1 MYQSQIALLIQ
12 AHHPWS
18 NMTGFW
24 GILEHDVDQMV
35 HLYGVLM
42 DDLVENQDWTFDKE
56 IEWVTNDPKTQ
67 ALLKEAW
74 AILADEI
81 EGEYTEEHQGV
92 IEETQVEKWTLS
104 NDTHVMTLSYSNGHI
119 LDTSV
124 GFPEYIILRIK
135 LESPCCRAV

>member
-1 MYQSQIALLIQ
+1 
-12 AHHPWS
+12 
-18 NMTGFW
+18 MTGFW

-35 HLYGVLM
+35 HLYGELI
-42 DDLVENQDWTFDKE
+42 DDLVENQGWTFDKE

-81 EGEYTEEHQGV
+81 EGEYTDEHQEV

-119 LDTSV
+119 LSTSV
-124 GFPEYIILRIK
+124 GFPEYIIQRIK
-135 LESPCCRAV
+135 LESPCYRADGPKD

>member
-1 MYQSQIALLIQ
+1 
-12 AHHPWS
+12 
-18 NMTGFW
+18 MTGFW
-24 GILEHDVDQMV
+24 DILEHDVDQMV
-35 HLYGVLM
+35 HLYGELI
-42 DDLVENQDWTFDKE
+42 DDLVENQGWTFDKE

-81 EGEYTEEHQGV
+81 EGEYTDEHQEV

-119 LDTSV
+119 LSASE
-124 GFPEYIILRIK
+124 GFPEYIIQRIK
-135 LESPCCRAV
+135 LESPCYRTDGPKD